1 VCCAVDRRTFAA
13 DAEFF
18 ALHAD
23 DDRDE
28 RFERTQILVE
38 LPAEAQRIAQPLQ
51 AKSRFRGQ
59 RGQMRLLGLPPVSS
73 DERAACPL

>member
-1 VCCAVDRRTFAA
+1 VCRSIDSGAFAA
-13 DAEFF
+13 DSQLLAF
-18 ALHAD
+18 HAD
-23 DDRDE
+23 HDGDE
-28 RFERTQILVE
+28 RFERAQVLVE
-38 LPAEAQRIAQPLQ
+38 LPAEAQRIAQSFE